1 MKKYE
6 TLFTVAK
13 NVCDGVMDYYG
24 AKNET
29 EASKLYLFVWEQV
42 YLLAQLASASIRFI
56 ETNAKFEASGK
67 AFVSVDSTVC
77 KHSKEVL
84 DSIDS
89 MHESIHK
96 AVETFLKKMKVGEV
110 IVSSEYAEAKMI
122 RYIQSLI
129 CGHLNNDAKSAEK
142 NIYRYCPKEK
152 TIVIEE
158 TINSDCDT
166 DKIITYDAVLQD
178 VSKEQDKKEEELTK
192 QFIEELKEILYE
204 YIEDHP
210 EDSAFIHV
218 RYLDVFEKGE
228 DIKKGKE
235 IAKNLHI
242 SGAAVS
248 KKIAKFDAYFAG
260 LLKKRTKGW
269 R

>member
-13 NVCDGVMDYYG
+13 NVCDGVMDYYE

-29 EASKLYLFVWEQV
+29 EASKLYMFVWEQV

-67 AFVSVDSTVC
+67 AFASVDSTVC

-178 VSKEQDKKEEELTK
+178 VSKEQDKKEEALTK
-192 QFIEELKEILYE
+192 QFVEELKEILYE
-204 YIEDHP
+204 YIENHP

-235 IAKNLHI
+235 IAENLHI